1 MRRRDLIVAGL
12 AGLVWPMARPR
23 DAAVRKR
30 LAALE
35 RQAGGRLGV
44 AMHDVA
50 SGRHLEYRAEERF
63 PMASTFKWL
72 LAAQVLSRLDAGKE
86 QLSRV
91 LPFGPGDL
99 LEYAPVTKEHVK
111 EGGMTVLALAE
122 AAVEYSDNTAANL
135 LLATVGGPAGL
146 TAFCRSIGDRVT
158 RLDRNEPDLNTA
170 EPRDA
175 RDTTSPAAMVEN
187 LRTLLFGKKLS
198 VGSREILIGWLVAN
212 TTGGAKIRAGLP
224 AGWRVGDKTGMG
236 GHGSTND
243 VAIVWPPGRGPVLVA
258 AYLTGSDA
266 EVGVRNGALAGVGRV
281 MAEWAGAPSAP
292 GKREHRTKKKAI
304 R

>member
-1 MRRRDLIVAGL
+1 MRRRDLIAAGL
-12 AGLVWPMARPR
+12 AGLGWSKPRPR
-23 DAAVRKR
+23 NAALRKR
-30 LAALE
+30 LAAIE

-44 AMHDVA
+44 AMHDMVT
-50 SGRHLEYRAEERF
+50 GRDLVYRAEERF

-72 LAAQVLSRLDAGKE
+72 LAAQVLSRVDGGKE

-91 LPFGPGDL
+91 VPYSQGDL
-99 LEYAPVTKEHVK
+99 LEYAPVTREHVK
-111 EGGMTVLALAE
+111 DGGMTVLALAE

-158 RLDRNEPDLNTA
+158 RLDRNEPELNTA
-170 EPRDA
+170 EARDA
-175 RDTTSPAAMVEN
+175 RDTTSPAAMVGN
-187 LRTLLFGKKLS
+187 LRNLLFGKTLV

-224 AGWRVGDKTGMG
+224 TGWRVGDKTGMG

-258 AYLTGSDA
+258 VYLTGSEA
-266 EVGVRNGALAGVGRV
+266 EAGVRNKTLASVGRLV
-281 MAEWAGAPSAP
+281 AEWAGA
-292 GKREHRTKKKAI
+292 
-304 R
+304 